1 MPQELMITIDEFKEA
16 MPAHIRKNI
25 SPELMIQINTAMT
38 DPEVLAVYREN
49 VVGLATVMKEG
60 KFKIGDYLSAVKFV
74 SHKLLGDQH
83 IQAWAKTFPD
93 RYNDMVQR
101 GNNRSEIASVC
112 SRYAASKL
120 VVLLM
125 GQTMMPTHILN
136 APLYQKAIN
145 VQAEL
150 MMNAKSEK
158 VRCDAAA
165 NLIATLKP
173 PEVQKVALDIGYKE
187 DSTIQALRETTM
199 ELVRQQRQMIE
210 KGNVSVRAIAESKL
224 IGESSTDGKPVLR
237 G

>member
-1 MPQELMITIDEFKEA
+1 MSYHAAITLEEFKEA
-16 MPAHIRKNI
+16 MPTHVRKNVN
-25 SPELMIQINTAMT
+25 PELIDQINNAIK
-38 DPEVLAVYREN
+38 DPEVMSVFREN
-49 VVGLATVMKEG
+49 VIGLTTVMREG
-60 KFKIGDYLSAVKFV
+60 KFKITDYLYAVKFV
-74 SHKLLGDQH
+74 SHTLLGDNQ
-83 IQAWAKTFPD
+83 ITAWAKTFPD
-93 RYNDMVQR
+93 RYNHMIKQ
-101 GNNRSEIASVC
+101 GYNRSEIAAVC

-145 VQAEL
+145 VQADL

-173 PEVQKVALDIGYKE
+173 PETKKVELDIGIKE
-187 DSTIQALRETTM
+187 DSTIQELRASTL

-210 KGNVSVRAIAESKL
+210 TGGASVRSIAESRL
-224 IGESSTDGKPVLR
+224 IGEGSTKGAH